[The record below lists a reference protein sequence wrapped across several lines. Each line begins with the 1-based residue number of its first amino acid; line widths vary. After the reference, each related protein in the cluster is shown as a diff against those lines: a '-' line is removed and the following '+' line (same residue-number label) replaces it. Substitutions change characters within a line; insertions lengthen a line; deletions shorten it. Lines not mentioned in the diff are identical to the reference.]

1 MSNNSNSNNKLN
13 VLITGKYADFKREEY
28 SIMMTRI
35 ESINKVMTEKCK
47 LLSLKPLEK
56 NFSFDFV
63 FCGIETYLHKIN
75 EYDKK
80 QRKDDLKKWWM
91 NQKASEMAKD
101 CLPSILDRMDQ
112 ISITIAKQ
120 EKSELSR

>member
-1 MSNNSNSNNKLN
+1 MG
-13 VLITGKYADFKREEY
+13 GKYSDFKREEY
-28 SIMMTRI
+28 SIMNTRI
-35 ESINKVMTEKCK
+35 ESINNIMTEKCK
-47 LLSLKPLEK
+47 SLSLKPLEK

-63 FCGIETYLHKIN
+63 FRGMDNYLKKIE

-80 QRKDDLKKWWM
+80 IRKDDLKKWWM

-112 ISITIAKQ
+112 ISLTIAKQ
-120 EKSELSR
+120 ERSELSRNKFEKYIK